1 MIVKGG
7 DKVRM
12 WKMWMAEEEARKA
25 KEAEEARKAKEA
37 EEARKAKEAE
47 EARLAR
53 LKKKNNRERC
63 RERREKRESA
73 VKAIRRRFQWRRVFG
88 AVCKAAQEQRK
99 KTEAAKRITRCVRKV
114 VVEMRRKKKVVA
126 TIRRRNLKR
135 RVLAAIPVAAR
146 VQRKRY
152 EAVQHFKGCVHKVI
166 VNKRAEEA
174 KNEMANQLYEAMK
187 ERFGEDVVCKIIG
200 MLLER
205 FDNKEF
211 ARLIVDI
218 EYRNEWF
225 TVANDFLEEH
235 AKEAAAVDAVVE
247 AVKETRTEVQILWDL
262 INRSG
267 VRKAFDLNPKE
278 HPVFEH
284 EVERDF
290 VGPLE
295 RASGKLN
302 KLFSYGSPEELK
314 AALVRA
320 VSGQTEEGWRKGVIR
335 DNLVQLVYCLA
346 ECLRGVENTRDLV
359 VKACEYCATNNLP
372 MWRSRSEGEENDVY
386 GYRTK
391 TGWSWGRFFGLIEQ
405 FVNTLEW
412 AEKREAERRRYA
424 QQTRASAGKGRSNV
438 GADRGQTNGG
448 AARKPV
454 NGDAKKPTNGGAGR
468 GQTNAGVAKQRT
480 YANAA
485 AGVPAPTELKSD
497 DEEFAEYLKEC
508 RERGE
513 EPMSREVWNNTVRL

>member
-1 MIVKGG
+1 MRPSWAMIVKGG
-7 DKVRM
+7 EEVEM
-12 WKMWMAEEEARKA
+12 WKMWM
-25 KEAEEARKAKEA
+25 AEEARKAKEA

-47 EARLAR
+47 E
-53 LKKKNNRERC
+53 
-63 RERREKRESA
+63 
-73 VKAIRRRFQWRRVFG
+73 
-88 AVCKAAQEQRK
+88 KAAEEARK
-99 KTEAAKRITRCVRKV
+99 VEEGAAKRIIGFFRKV
-114 VVEMRRKKKVVA
+114 IVIMRKF
-126 TIRRRNLKR
+126 
-135 RVLAAIPVAAR
+135 AA
-146 VQRKRY
+146 VQR
-152 EAVQHFKGCVHKVI
+152 FKGCVHKVI
-166 VNKRAEEA
+166 VNMRAEEA
-174 KNEMANQLYEAMK
+174 KNEMANKLYEEVK

-211 ARLIVDI
+211 ARLIGD
-218 EYRNEWF
+218 EKYRDEWF
-225 TVANDFLEEH
+225 TAANDFLEEH
-235 AKEAAAVDAVVE
+235 AKKAAVDAVVE
-247 AVKETRTEVQILWDL
+247 AVEETPSDEQILLNL
-262 INRSG
+262 INGSG
-267 VRKAFDLNPKE
+267 VRKAADLDPKE
-278 HPVFEH
+278 HPFEGH
-284 EVERDF
+284 EVGRDF

-335 DNLVQLVYCLA
+335 GNLVELVYSLA
-346 ECLRGVENTRDLV
+346 ELLRGVENTRERV
-359 VKACEYCATNNLP
+359 VKACGYCATNNIP
-372 MWRSRSEGEENDVY
+372 MWRSRSEGEDNDVY
-386 GYRTK
+386 GYRTR

-412 AEKREAERRRYA
+412 AEKREAESRKRP
-424 QQTRASAGKGRSNV
+424 QQIRASAGKGRTNA
-438 GADRGQTNGG
+438 GAGRGQTNGG
-448 AARKPV
+448 AAREPV
-454 NGDAKKPTNGGAGR
+454 KGDAKKPTNGGADR